1 VTLRRRVSSKN
12 ILRLGAPGGETQ
24 HNHDPIHFMNLRKL
38 GNSALEL
45 TPIGLGAWAI
55 GGEWRFGWGPQDDA
69 DSMATIRRAVELGIN
84 WIDTAAIYGLGHSE
98 EVVGLA
104 LREIPPGERPF
115 VFTKCSLIWDA
126 DGNTSHSLNPQS
138 IRAEVEQ
145 SLRRLQTD
153 RIDLYQIHW
162 PAWPA
167 SPQGYDP
174 GSIEEAWTA
183 LTKLR
188 DEGKVAFIGVS
199 NFDVAQLQRIS
210 RIEKPVSLQPP
221 YSMLRPEIEKD
232 ILPFCLEHNI
242 GVIPYSP
249 MQSGLLTGRMTRE
262 RIASLPEGDWRRNNR
277 FYQEPLL
284 SKAFS
289 LVDRLRAIADKHGRT
304 AGEVAI
310 AWTLR
315 HPAITATIVGARR
328 PQQLDELIGAAAFRL
343 SKQEIEDLDAALT
356 AV

>member
-1 VTLRRRVSSKN
+1 MAIFPRRR
-12 ILRLGAPGGETQ
+12 LGHST
-24 HNHDPIHFMNLRKL
+24 
-38 GNSALEL
+38 LEL

-69 DSMATIRRAVELGIN
+69 ESIATIRRAVELGLN

-98 EVVGLA
+98 EVVGRA
-104 LREIPPGERPF
+104 LREIPRNQRPY
-115 VFTKCSLIWDA
+115 VFTKCSLVWD
-126 DGNTSHSLNPQS
+126 DQGNVSHSLAAES
-138 IRAEVEQ
+138 IRKEVDA
-145 SLRRLQTD
+145 SLRRLGTE

-162 PAWPA
+162 PVWPA
-167 SPQGYDP
+167 SPPGHDP

-199 NFDVAQLQRIS
+199 NFDVDRLKQIQRI
-210 RIEKPVSLQPP
+210 ETPTNLQPP
-221 YSMLRPEIEKD
+221 YSMLRPEVEQG
-232 ILPFCLEHNI
+232 ILPFCLERNI

-249 MQSGLLTGRMTRE
+249 MQSGLLSGKMTRE

-277 FYQEPLL
+277 FYQEPQL
-284 SKAFS
+284 SRAFA
-289 LVDRLRAIADKHGRT
+289 LVEQLQKMGARHGRS

-315 HPAITATIVGARR
+315 HPAITATIVGARNPR
-328 PQQLDELIGAAAFRL
+328 QIDELIDAATFRL
-343 SKQEIEDLDAALT
+343 SPEEIEELDGVLAR
-356 AV
+356 